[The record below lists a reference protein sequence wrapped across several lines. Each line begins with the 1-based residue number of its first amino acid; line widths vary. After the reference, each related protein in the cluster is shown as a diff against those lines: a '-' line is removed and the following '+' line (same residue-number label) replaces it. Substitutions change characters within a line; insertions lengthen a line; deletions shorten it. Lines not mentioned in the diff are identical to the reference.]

1 MSIVNCGLRRRL
13 ENLTT
18 RISGAVKHARRPG
31 VYKPCSSLRF
41 GRPMRV
47 KLGRAASDRLCTF
60 RMAGSDAKWI
70 LPVRRGGLDRA

>member
-1 MSIVNCGLRRRL
+1 
-13 ENLTT
+13 
-18 RISGAVKHARRPG
+18 VKHARRPR

-60 RMAGSDAKWI
+60 RMAGS
-70 LPVRRGGLDRA
+70 